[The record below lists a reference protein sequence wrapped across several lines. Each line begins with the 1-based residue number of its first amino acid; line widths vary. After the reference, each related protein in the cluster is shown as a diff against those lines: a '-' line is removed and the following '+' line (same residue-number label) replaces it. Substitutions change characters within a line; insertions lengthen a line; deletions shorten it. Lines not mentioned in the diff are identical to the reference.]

1 MKISNTFCFCA
12 LVLLF
17 FSCSKSEESS
27 QEIPAESFRN
37 EVAATEVR
45 VANAERKSFDYLINA
60 TGKLEAQSE
69 AKMIIEQDGYLAD
82 VTVLEGQLVSKGQVL
97 ARLNPIEAEFRLEK
111 AKIALI
117 KAKAEYEVLKIDF
130 YGVLQSKD
138 PAIVRAV
145 EEKIKVNSG
154 WSLAEV
160 ELKEA
165 ELNLQRC
172 EVRAPISGKVANI
185 KFKEGSL
192 VAKNQEFSQILGTDQ
207 LILRVKVLESD
218 IPLISL
224 NQKAEVFPIS
234 ASQTALIG
242 RVTAINP
249 MVDESGLVQVSIS
262 LTANKNLLPGMNAR
276 AIIRAPQSN
285 SLVVPKDA
293 LVFRSGRAVVFTV
306 ENGKESKWNYVEV
319 GKDNGEEVEILD
331 GIPEN
336 STVITTNNLQLA
348 HQAPVQIVKD

>member
-1 MKISNTFCFCA
+1 MKIPNTFCFCA
-12 LVLLF
+12 LVLQF
-17 FSCSKSEESS
+17 FSCSKAEESS
-27 QEIPAESFRN
+27 QEISAESFRN
-37 EVAATEVR
+37 EVAATEVK

-82 VTVLEGQLVSKGQVL
+82 VMVLEGQLVSKGQVL

-138 PAIVRAV
+138 PAIVRTV

-262 LTANKNLLPGMNAR
+262 LSANKNLLPGMNAR

-293 LVFRSGRAVVFTV
+293 LVFRSGRAVVFTI

-319 GKDNGEEVEILD
+319 GKDNGQEVEILD